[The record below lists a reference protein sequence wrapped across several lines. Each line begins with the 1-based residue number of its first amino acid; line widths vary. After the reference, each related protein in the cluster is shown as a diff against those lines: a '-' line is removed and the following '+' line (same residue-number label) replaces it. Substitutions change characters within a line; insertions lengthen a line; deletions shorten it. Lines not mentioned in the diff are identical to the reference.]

1 MVLTSP
7 PYYNIEEY
15 EGQVRKTKDDWD
27 KEFYEP
33 VFTKTFNNLKK
44 GGYYCL
50 NIPDELYN
58 RVAVK
63 LFGKPT
69 ELIGLRKTKR
79 TANEKYSEFIY
90 VWKK

>member
-1 MVLTSP
+1 M
-7 PYYNIEEY
+7 I
-15 EGQVRKTKDDWD
+15 GTKSFMNQYLQKRFD
-27 KEFYEP
+27 
-33 VFTKTFNNLKK
+33 NLKK

-69 ELIGLRKTKR
+69 ELIGLRKSKR
-79 TANEKYSEFIY
+79 TANEKYSEFVY